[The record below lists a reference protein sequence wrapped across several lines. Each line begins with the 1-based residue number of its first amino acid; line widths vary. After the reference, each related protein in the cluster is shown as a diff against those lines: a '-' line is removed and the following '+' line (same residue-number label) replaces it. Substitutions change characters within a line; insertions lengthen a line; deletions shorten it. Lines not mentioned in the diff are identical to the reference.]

1 MSTALSKNKHTA
13 VDPLIA
19 PEYFFPKTIVR
30 SLYIPYRISI
40 SPAVITD
47 TVDNILS
54 YVFQDKSVKVM
65 YPHPYY
71 HVCFD
76 PDYQMLSTSANI
88 VATTLLRQSFTMYL
102 GYTVTDAIYG
112 DVLLFGSYNYRSSV
126 HDTESHSIPYEI
138 TEQATRIYES
148 MKNDFGTLQH

>member
-1 MSTALSKNKHTA
+1 MIVHDIKKYTSF
-13 VDPLIA
+13 DPLVA
-19 PEYFFPKTIVR
+19 PDYYFPKTIVR
-30 SLYIPYRISI
+30 ALYVPYKISI

-54 YVFQDKSVKVM
+54 YVFEDRSVKVM

-76 PDYQMLSTSANI
+76 SQYQLLSTSANI
-88 VATTLLRQSFTMYL
+88 VATTLLRQSFCMHL
-102 GYTVTDAIYG
+102 GHTVTDAVYG
-112 DVLLFGSYNYRSSV
+112 DVVFFGSYNYKDAQ
-126 HDTESHSIPYEI
+126 HDTESHSISYEI

-148 MKNDFGTLQH
+148 MKCHFGPLQY